1 MELNPKA
8 ITFDVHPVTQETQE
22 LCRSGRT
29 HHTSLTY
36 QLLVEADD
44 NELLILDEPTNDIE
58 AISNIDSNKWLEVM
72 IFEMDSMYIN

>member
-1 MELNPKA
+1 
-8 ITFDVHPVTQETQE
+8 
-22 LCRSGRT
+22 
-29 HHTSLTY
+29 
-36 QLLVEADD
+36 VEVDD

>member
-1 MELNPKA
+1 
-8 ITFDVHPVTQETQE
+8 
-22 LCRSGRT
+22 
-29 HHTSLTY
+29 
-36 QLLVEADD
+36 VEADD

>member
-1 MELNPKA
+1 M
-8 ITFDVHPVTQETQE
+8 
-22 LCRSGRT
+22 
-29 HHTSLTY
+29 
-36 QLLVEADD
+36 EADD